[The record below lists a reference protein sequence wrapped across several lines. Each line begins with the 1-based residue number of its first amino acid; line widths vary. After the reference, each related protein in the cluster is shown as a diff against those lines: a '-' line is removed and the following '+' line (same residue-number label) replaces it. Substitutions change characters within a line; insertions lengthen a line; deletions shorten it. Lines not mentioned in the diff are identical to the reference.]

1 MAKPKLSTRI
11 RDAFHAFRHGP
22 TLVKFEQPV
31 VTVTRPAINT
41 IGAETSCPIAFIDL
55 QGPEVTDAEARR
67 DIAKLIG
74 LELLDAGAIKI
85 TRDVDVRAGLFYYRG
100 RVRVVM
106 PGTDD
111 GYRVH
116 FSAVDE
122 LHNAEKEDDGH
133 G

>member
-31 VTVTRPAINT
+31 VSVIRPAIQT

-55 QGPEVTDAEARR
+55 QGPEVTDAAARR
-67 DIAKLIG
+67 DIAARIG
-74 LELLDAGAIKI
+74 MELLDAGAIKI
-85 TRDVDVRAGLFYYRG
+85 TRDVDIRADRFYYRG

-106 PGTDD
+106 PG
-111 GYRVH
+111 
-116 FSAVDE
+116 E
-122 LHNAEKEDDGH
+122 EEDANG
-133 G
+133 